1 VLFVCED
8 NRWSA
13 TTPTDAMT
21 AGRGA
26 LARAEAIGVPGS
38 QVDGNDV
45 FSVDAATA
53 VLVKDI
59 RDGKGPRFLHAI
71 TYRFK
76 GHVSVDAAAYRDK
89 GEVSRALE
97 SDPLALAAKKLS
109 RGDAETILREA
120 EQEVRHALDAASSA
134 PRPDPRDAYTDVQDT
149 GGGQWR

>member
-1 VLFVCED
+1 
-8 NRWSA
+8 
-13 TTPTDAMT
+13 MT
-21 AGRGA
+21 AGQGA

-38 QVDGNDV
+38 QVNGNDV
-45 FSVDAATA
+45 FAVDQETGK
-53 VLVKDI
+53 LVKEI
-59 RDGKGPRFLHAI
+59 RAGRGPKFLHAI

-89 GEVSRALE
+89 SEVSRALE
-97 SDPLALAAKKLS
+97 NDPLALAAKTLS
-109 RGDAETILREA
+109 RGDAEKILREA